1 MPVSEFSK
9 KTFPLIAL
17 MSAAWLP
24 VQAESNAFKA
34 ISDAATLR
42 EVLTAT
48 TPDAESGK
56 DKATYDGYTLEI
68 APAELIAAVTPGA
81 ASESNPDGVIVVAAT
96 NVLLTGKGSAA
107 TTLRTDGI
115 GDLFGIGNLAYTF
128 SNITFAGSGTGAD
141 DADGRLAILAAA
153 AVTVNGDTFFADR
166 FFSANEKT
174 SNAASGGI
182 FYSSNNFDLI
192 TLDASAGAI
201 SFSDIVTYG
210 DTLSITNAEN
220 GTTQES
226 KNAAAGGAIFLS
238 GTLKVQGGNAVNFS
252 GNSAESKDAN
262 AFGGAVYVTSSETK
276 KEDFGVFIG
285 AGSQVNFNDNRVLGE
300 SAQGGALI
308 LASGALKAE
317 GSTLSFSGN
326 VATARTGAALGG
338 AWVIAD
344 GSQARS
350 DAATQLSFK
359 GNRVNTAGVC
369 TLAAGGAVYL
379 DNATLKASASS
390 LSFENNGAQ
399 ATADGTSAY
408 GGALAVAGDSAV
420 AEFTG
425 DSASVFKFTGN
436 SVSASGKSREKEVE
450 DNGATSIVNFVPEA
464 LGGAL
469 AVTGG
474 KLSFSELGELEF
486 TRNTATVSV
495 SETRALGGAIYL
507 GGDKSELSF
516 SATGAGTFSENA
528 VNADG
533 AGTAQGG
540 ALAQTAGTLKSTLS
554 ADWNFSGNSATGI
567 GSTIYPVSV
576 AGGAIAQLGGTQ
588 SYTATGDARLVF
600 SANAAEASSQTTGS
614 FALGGAIAQLS
625 KNAKWETS
633 TAVTFSGNRVS
644 VSQTDSST
652 VAEKASLAA
661 GGAIYAMGSFVL
673 ADAVLTDNAAASA
686 GGNGVAHGGA
696 VYLSGASFSAG
707 NLSFE
712 NNAAT
717 ATNAAGSAPLGSAR
731 GGALYISS
739 GTATTQSLQFNNN
752 NANGEIARGGAAYV
766 AGVLSVRKDVMFSGN
781 AVNGTAEASGGALF
795 LTGSLK
801 IAGEA
806 NFSGNAVTATG
817 DDALALGGA
826 ICASGVA
833 EITGTQTTLS
843 GNTVR
848 AEAGTALGGAVYLK
862 GGSLALKNAT
872 LSGNAA
878 TGATAAGGAIYI
890 DASGSATTLTL
901 SGNTEIVGNSAN
913 EAPDGI
919 TVGNGTA
926 PEGSVSQNVAIK
938 IAPGATF
945 SSSVDAE
952 GNTVT
957 TRETFETVKLSDPL
971 RVTLKGADFTLEKT
985 EDGGDFIWSGEN
997 SVTVETVSQD
1007 SSEIGGK
1014 FNLAF
1019 RSGTTTLADGFMLTG
1034 TRASKVD
1041 IDAGAE
1047 LKVESG
1053 ATFCDFRSMNLNG
1066 RLAVAGTLNL
1076 SDSEIA
1082 LGTAGAF
1089 VFEDGSA
1096 SSVVGKNTVAGELT
1110 TCGNVAFT
1118 ANHPT
1123 GASLSMVS
1131 LNLEKSGNVS
1141 FSGGKESAPFVV
1153 TAGEIYFAE
1162 SGTLTLA
1169 EGTRLLLNA
1178 LTATN
1183 PETSLSLAVEG
1194 SGTLVLLDKTDG
1206 NDTIAFNAYYDAENK
1221 KVVASQFSVAPEI
1234 KIEGGIFIASG
1245 TSLDLGGLSYE
1256 NVVIDAGTLSA
1267 SGTSADN
1274 PLVLKTISITS
1285 SATFGDGESEQ
1296 FIRLADS
1303 VDDEGVATPQKISLK
1318 GDLKILAGTTLDASV
1333 SLQNYASANLS
1344 GEGTLQGDV
1353 SGPGNISIARIEGN
1367 VSVGATDR
1375 TTFSGT
1381 SFVAGDISNA
1391 GRLTLSQGA
1400 YLSAA
1405 GSFRNEVAGQI
1416 IFEGETRFTGDITN
1430 AGKLTLTGNSVLES
1444 GSRFTQTDAGTLVV
1458 NPGASLDFSKIASDA
1473 GALSLDGTLVITPEN
1488 YAIGEEFSALI
1499 GLKNGQLDALEIT
1512 DTASNSITDRIAWN
1526 DALDAYV
1533 FLGLNGRK
1541 IETTLYGDLVR
1552 ENIFRLYDFMRAGL
1566 LHGKTASIRPSVF
1579 GEDKKISRYMRNYL
1593 ERKNRFNTADDKPSL
1608 PAVEESSTGEAA
1620 RTANAL
1626 MNNVWVQAQYGRTHA
1641 KTSEAHPDY
1650 GINAW
1655 GALLGT
1661 SLAVSDKSEL
1671 GAVFGYNHSRMKHS
1685 GANAHQ
1691 IDVDAYELMG
1701 YYRHV
1706 GVDTDGTL
1714 ALAGAYTSNASERG
1728 FADADFNSWQVAFLA
1743 EGGIT
1748 FRPESWCEIRQ
1759 FAALRFAYSRTDSFR
1774 ERGSAEAFSVDA
1786 AGSFAARGT
1795 LGLEA
1800 AFLPADSMQFT
1811 LSAALNQDMGDGIIR
1826 VDAFQDSTSSELS
1839 LTSREAKRSSVELG
1853 ANLNY
1858 RVNSRLSLYTG
1869 LSAILRSGHEERRA
1883 DVGVN
1888 FTF

>member
-17 MSAAWLP
+17 MAAAWLP
-24 VQAESNAFKA
+24 VQAESDAFKA

-42 EVLTAT
+42 EALTAT
-48 TPDAESGK
+48 APDAESGK
-56 DKATYDGYTLEI
+56 DKAVYDGYTLEI
-68 APAELIAAVTPGA
+68 TPAELIVAVTPGA
-81 ASESNPDGVIVVAAT
+81 TSESNPDGIIVVAAT
-96 NVLLTGKGSAA
+96 DVLLTGSGSAA

-115 GDLFGIGNLAYTF
+115 GDLFGIGNLAYSF

-153 AVTVNGDTFFADR
+153 AVTVKGDTVFTDR

-182 FYSSNNFDLI
+182 FYSSNSFDLI
-192 TLDASAGAI
+192 TLDASAGAV
-201 SFSDIVTYG
+201 SFSGIVTYG
-210 DTLSITNAEN
+210 DTLSVTNAEN

-238 GTLKVQGGNAVNFS
+238 GTLKVQGGNAVNFT
-252 GNSAESKDAN
+252 GNTAESKEAN
-262 AFGGAVYVTSSETK
+262 AFGGAVYVTSSESK
-276 KEDFGVFIG
+276 KEDYGIFLG
-285 AGSQVNFNDNRVLGE
+285 AGSQVNFKDNRVCGE

-308 LASGALKAE
+308 LASGALSAE
-317 GSTLSFSGN
+317 ESALIFSGN
-326 VATARTGAALGG
+326 IAAARTGAALGG

-344 GSQARS
+344 GSLAQS
-350 DAATQLSFK
+350 DAATQLSFS
-359 GNRVNTAGVC
+359 GNRAETAGTC

-379 DNATLKASASS
+379 DSATLKTAGS
-390 LSFENNGAQ
+390 LSFVNNEAK
-399 ATADGTSAY
+399 AAADGSSAQ
-408 GGALAVAGDSAV
+408 GGALAVAGETAV

-425 DSASVFKFTGN
+425 KADTVFKFTGN
-436 SVSASGKSREKEVE
+436 VVSASGKSQAKEVE
-450 DNGATSIVNFVPEA
+450 ENGATATVNFVPEA
-464 LGGAL
+464 LGGAV

-474 KLSFSELGELEF
+474 KLSFSESGKLEF
-486 TRNTATVSV
+486 SENTATVSG

-516 SATGAGTFSENA
+516 SASGTGTFSENA
-528 VNADG
+528 VVADG
-533 AGTAQGG
+533 SGTAQGG
-540 ALAQTAGTLKSTLS
+540 AIAQTAGTLKSTLA
-554 ADWNFSGNSATGI
+554 ADWNFSGNIATGT
-567 GSTIYPVSV
+567 GSTIYSVSV
-576 AGGAIAQLGGTQ
+576 AGGAIAQHGGTQ
-588 SYTATGDARLVF
+588 SYASAGAAKLVF
-600 SANAAEASSQTTGS
+600 SDNSAEASSETTGS

-625 KNAKWETS
+625 RNATWETA
-633 TAVTFSGNRVS
+633 TAATFSGNRVS
-644 VSQTDSST
+644 VALTNDAMA
-652 VAEKASLAA
+652 AENVSLAA
-661 GGAIYAMGSFVL
+661 GGAIYATGTFTL
-673 ADAVLTDNAAASA
+673 ADAAFTGNTASSA
-686 GGNGVAHGGA
+686 GDNGAAYGGA
-696 VYLSGASFSAG
+696 VYLSGATFSAG
-707 NLSFE
+707 ALSFE
-712 NNAAT
+712 NNAVT
-717 ATNAAGSAPLGSAR
+717 VTDRTGNTFLGSAR

-739 GTATTQSLQFNNN
+739 GTANAKSLQLDDNCV
-752 NANGEIARGGAAYV
+752 NGEIARGGAAYI
-766 AGVLSVRKDVMFSGN
+766 GGILSARETATFSGN
-781 AVNGTAEASGGALF
+781 DANGTTEASGGAVY

-806 NFSGNAVTATG
+806 TFSGNTVTATA
-817 DDALALGGA
+817 DDAVALGGA
-826 ICASGVA
+826 MYVSGVA
-833 EITGTQTTLS
+833 EITGAQTTLS
-843 GNTVR
+843 GNTAH
-848 AEAGTALGGAVYLK
+848 AEKGTALGGAVYLK
-862 GGSLALKNAT
+862 GGSLVLKNAT
-872 LSGNAA
+872 LSGNTA

-890 DASGSATTLTL
+890 DASGKATTLTL
-901 SGNTEIVGNSAN
+901 SGNTEIAGNSAN

-926 PEGSVSQNVAIK
+926 PDGSAAQNVTIK
-938 IAPGATF
+938 IASGATF
-945 SSSVDAE
+945 SSSVDAN

-957 TRETFETVKLSDPL
+957 TRETFETVKLSDPIS
-971 RVTLKGADFTLEKT
+971 VSLKGADFTLEKT
-985 EDGGDFIWSGEN
+985 TDGGDFIWSGKN
-997 SVTVETVSQD
+997 SVTLETVSQG
-1007 SSEIGGK
+1007 SSETGGK

-1019 RSGTTTLADGFMLTG
+1019 RSGTTTLAGGFALTG
-1034 TRASKVD
+1034 TGASNVA

-1047 LKVESG
+1047 VKIEAG
-1053 ATFCDFRSMNLNG
+1053 ATFCDFRTMNLDG
-1066 RLAVAGTLNL
+1066 RLAVAGALNL

-1082 LGTAGAF
+1082 VGTAGAF
-1089 VFEDGSA
+1089 IFEDGSA
-1096 SSVVGKNTVAGELT
+1096 STVVGKNTVAGELT
-1110 TCGNVAFT
+1110 TRGNVAFT

-1123 GASLSMVS
+1123 GASLSMAS

-1141 FSGGKESAPFVV
+1141 FSGGKDSAPFVV
-1153 TAGEIYFAE
+1153 TASEIYFAE
-1162 SGTLTLA
+1162 SGTLTVA

-1178 LTATN
+1178 LTATH
-1183 PETSLSLAVEG
+1183 PETGLTLAVEG
-1194 SGTLVLLDKTDG
+1194 AGTLVLLDKTEK

-1221 KVVASQFSVAPEI
+1221 KVVASQFTVAPEI

-1267 SGTSADN
+1267 SGTSVDN
-1274 PLVLKTISITS
+1274 PQVLKTISITS
-1285 SATFGDGESEQ
+1285 SATVGDGKTAQ

-1303 VDDEGVATPQKISLK
+1303 VDDEGVATPQKISLN
-1318 GDLKILAGTTLDASV
+1318 GDLKLLAGTTLDASI

-1381 SFVAGDISNA
+1381 SFVSGDISNA

-1400 YLSAA
+1400 YLSTA
-1405 GSFRNEVAGQI
+1405 GSLKNEVAGQV
-1416 IFEGETRFTGDITN
+1416 IFEGSTCFTGDITN

-1444 GSRFTQTDAGTLVV
+1444 GSRFTQTDTGTLVV
-1458 NPGASLDFSKIASDA
+1458 NPGASLDLSKISAD
-1473 GALSLDGTLVITPEN
+1473 ALSLDGTLVITPED
-1488 YAIGEEFSALI
+1488 YAVGEEFSALI
-1499 GLKNGQLDALEIT
+1499 GLKNGQLDAVKIT
-1512 DTASNSITDRIAWN
+1512 DTASNSITDRIVWN
-1526 DALDAYV
+1526 DALDTYV
-1533 FLGLNGRK
+1533 FLGLNGRE

-1579 GEDKKISRYMRNYL
+1579 GAEKKISRYMRNYL
-1593 ERKNRFNTADDKPSL
+1593 ERKNRFNPSDDKPSL
-1608 PAVEESSTGEAA
+1608 PAADESAPGEAA

-1641 KTSEAHPDY
+1641 KASEAHPDY
-1650 GINAW
+1650 DINAW
-1655 GALLGT
+1655 GSLFGT
-1661 SLAVSDKSEL
+1661 SLAVSDDSEL

-1685 GANAHQ
+1685 GENVHQ
-1691 IDVDAYELMG
+1691 IDIDAYELMG
-1701 YYRHV
+1701 YYRYV
-1706 GVDTDGTL
+1706 GIDTDGTL
-1714 ALAGAYTSNASERG
+1714 ALAGAYTTNASERG
-1728 FADADFNSWQVAFLA
+1728 AVEADFDSWQVAFLA

-1759 FAALRFAYSRTDSFR
+1759 FAALRLAYSRTDSFA
-1774 ERGSAEAFSVDA
+1774 ESGSAEALRVDA

-1800 AFLPADSMQFT
+1800 AFLPADSLQFT
-1811 LSAALNQDMGDGIIR
+1811 LSAALNQDVGDGIIR
-1826 VDAFQDSTSSELS
+1826 VDAYQDSTLSELTLS
-1839 LTSREAKRSSVELG
+1839 SREAKRSSLELG

-1869 LSAILRSGHEERRA
+1869 FSAILRSGHEEHRA

>member
-24 VQAESNAFKA
+24 LQAESNAFKA

-48 TPDAESGK
+48 APDAESGK

-68 APAELIAAVTPGA
+68 TPAELIVAVTPGA

-96 NVLLTGKGSAA
+96 DVLLTGKGSAA

-128 SNITFAGSGTGAD
+128 SNITFAGSGTGSD

-153 AVTVNGDTFFADR
+153 AVTVKGDTVFTDR

-182 FYSSNNFDLI
+182 FYSSNSFDLI

-210 DTLSITNAEN
+210 DTLNITNAED
-220 GTTQES
+220 GKTQES
-226 KNAAAGGAIFLS
+226 KNASAGGAIFLS
-238 GTLKVQGGNAVNFS
+238 GTLKVQGGNAVNFT
-252 GNSAESKDAN
+252 GNVAESKEAN

-276 KEDFGVFIG
+276 KEDFGIFLG

-308 LASGALKAE
+308 LASGALSAE

-326 VATARTGAALGG
+326 VAVARTGAALGG

-344 GSQARS
+344 GSSAQS
-350 DAATQLSFK
+350 DAATQLSFS
-359 GNRVNTAGVC
+359 GNRVATAGTC

-379 DNATLKASASS
+379 DSATLKTAGS
-390 LSFENNGAQ
+390 LSFTDNEAE
-399 ATADGTSAY
+399 ATADGTSAL
-408 GGALAVAGDSAV
+408 GGALAVAGEAAV
-420 AEFTG
+420 VELTG
-425 DSASVFKFTGN
+425 KSDTVFKFTGN
-436 SVSASGKSREKEVE
+436 AVSASGKSREKEVE
-450 DNGATSIVNFVPEA
+450 DNGATSTVNFVPEA

-474 KLSFSELGELEF
+474 KLSFAESGEIEF
-486 TRNTATVSV
+486 SRNTATVSG

-528 VNADG
+528 VVADG
-533 AGTAQGG
+533 SGTAQG
-540 ALAQTAGTLKSTLS
+540 AAIAQAAGTLKSTLS

-567 GSTIYPVSV
+567 GSTIYSVSV

-588 SYTATGDARLVF
+588 TYTNTGTAKLVF
-600 SANAAEASSQTTGS
+600 SANSAEESSQTTGS

-625 KNAKWETS
+625 RNAKWETS
-633 TAVTFSGNRVS
+633 TAATFSGNRVH
-644 VSQTDSST
+644 VSQSNSST
-652 VAEKASLAA
+652 VAENVSLAA
-661 GGAIYAMGSFVL
+661 GGAIYATGTFTL
-673 ADAVLTDNAAASA
+673 ADAAFTNNTATSVGD
-686 GGNGVAHGGA
+686 NGVAYGGA
-696 VYLSGASFSAG
+696 VYLSGATFSAG
-707 NLSFE
+707 DLSFA

-717 ATNAAGSAPLGSAR
+717 ATDGAGSASLGAAR
-731 GGALYISS
+731 GGALYVSS
-739 GTATTQSLQFNNN
+739 GTATAQSVQFTNN
-752 NANGEIARGGAAYV
+752 NADGEIARGGAAYV
-766 AGVLSVRKDVMFSGN
+766 GGVLAVQEDAMVSGN
-781 AVNGTAEASGGALF
+781 AANGTAEASGGALF
-795 LTGSLK
+795 LTGSIK
-801 IAGEA
+801 IAGDA
-806 NFSGNAVTATG
+806 NFSGNTAAASG
-817 DDALALGGA
+817 DNAIALGGA
-826 ICASGVA
+826 IYASGIA
-833 EITGTQTTLS
+833 EITGAQTTLS
-843 GNTVR
+843 GNTAH
-848 AEAGTALGGAVYLK
+848 AESGTALGGAVYLK
-862 GGSLALKNAT
+862 GGSLTLKNAM

-901 SGNTEIVGNSAN
+901 SGNTEIAGNSAN
-913 EAPDGI
+913 EKPDGI
-919 TVGNGTA
+919 AVGNGTA
-926 PEGSVSQNVAIK
+926 PDGSASQNVTIK

-945 SSSVDAE
+945 SSSVDAN

-985 EDGGDFIWSGEN
+985 ADGGDFIWSGEN
-997 SVTVETVSQD
+997 SVALATISQD

-1014 FNLAF
+1014 FNLVF
-1019 RSGTTTLADGFMLTG
+1019 RSGTTTLADGFSLTG
-1034 TRASKVD
+1034 TSASKVE

-1047 LKVESG
+1047 LKVGSG

-1082 LGTAGAF
+1082 VGTAGEF
-1089 VFEDGSA
+1089 IFEDGSA
-1096 SSVVGKNTVAGELT
+1096 STIVGKNTVAGEVT
-1110 TCGNVAFT
+1110 TRGNVAFT

-1123 GASLSMVS
+1123 GTSLSMVS

-1153 TAGEIYFAE
+1153 TASEIYFAE

-1183 PETSLSLAVEG
+1183 PETGLSLAVEG
-1194 SGTLVLLDKTDG
+1194 AGTLVLLDKTEG
-1206 NDTIAFNAYYDAENK
+1206 NNTIAFNAYYDAANK

-1234 KIEGGIFIASG
+1234 KVEGGIFIASG

-1274 PLVLKTISITS
+1274 PLLLKTIGITS
-1285 SATFGDGESEQ
+1285 SATLGDGENAQ

-1303 VDDEGVATPQKISLK
+1303 VDDEGVATPQKISLN
-1318 GDLKILAGTTLDASV
+1318 GDLKILTGTTLDASV
-1333 SLQNYASANLS
+1333 SLQNYASAKLS

-1381 SFVAGDISNA
+1381 SVVSGDISNA

-1400 YLSAA
+1400 YLSTA
-1405 GSFRNEVAGQI
+1405 GSFSNEVAGQV
-1416 IFEGETRFTGDITN
+1416 IFEGATRFTGDITN

-1458 NPGASLDFSKIASDA
+1458 NPGASLDLSKISADT
-1473 GALSLDGTLVITPEN
+1473 GALSLDGTLVVSPEN
-1488 YAIGEEFSALI
+1488 YAVGEEFSALI
-1499 GLKNGQLDALEIT
+1499 GLKNGQLDAVKIT
-1512 DTASNSITDRIAWN
+1512 DTASNSITDRIVWN
-1526 DALDAYV
+1526 DALGAYV

-1593 ERKNRFNTADDKPSL
+1593 ERKNRFNTADDKPSQ
-1608 PAVEESSTGEAA
+1608 PAADESAPGEAA

-1626 MNNVWVQAQYGRTHA
+1626 MNNAWVQAQYGRTHA
-1641 KTSEAHPDY
+1641 TSSEAHPDY
-1650 GINAW
+1650 DINAW
-1655 GALLGT
+1655 GSLLGT
-1661 SLAVSDKSEL
+1661 SFAVSDMSEL

-1685 GANAHQ
+1685 GENAHQ

-1706 GVDTDGTL
+1706 GINADGTL

-1728 FADADFNSWQVAFLA
+1728 SADADFNSWQVAFLA

-1759 FAALRFAYSRTDSFR
+1759 FAALRLAYSRTDGFR
-1774 ERGSAEAFSVDA
+1774 ESGSAEAFSVDA

-1795 LGLEA
+1795 FGLEA
-1800 AFLPADSMQFT
+1800 AFLPADSIQFT
-1811 LSAALNQDMGDGIIR
+1811 LSAAVNQDMGDDIIR
-1826 VDAFQDSTSSELS
+1826 VDAYQDSTSSELS
-1839 LTSREAKRSSVELG
+1839 LTSREAKRTSLELG

-1858 RVNSRLSLYTG
+1858 RVNSRLSLYAG
-1869 LSAILRSGHEERRA
+1869 LSAILRSGHEEQRA